1 MVTHKQIWN
10 AIDNLASK
18 NGLTAS
24 GLARA
29 AGLDATAFNK
39 SKRIG
44 PNGKH
49 RWPSTESIAKI
60 LDATGA
66 AFDAFA
72 TMASPKGGKG
82 GGGGGG
88 GRMIPL
94 IGMAQAGSRGFFD
107 DSGFPA
113 GSGWDEVASP
123 GVSDEHAYA
132 LKIKGESMAPA
143 YRDGTIIIVAP
154 GLDVR
159 KGDRVVVKTAKG
171 EVMAKEIGKKTAKS
185 VELKSLNPAHPT
197 RTFDMSE
204 VAFMSRIV
212 WASQ

>member
-1 MVTHKQIWN
+1 MVTHKQIWS
-10 AIDNLASK
+10 AIDNLAGK

-44 PNGKH
+44 PNGKQ

-66 AFDAFA
+66 TFDAFA
-72 TMASPKGGKG
+72 SMASPKGGK
-82 GGGGGG
+82 GGGG

-123 GVSDEHAYA
+123 GVSDDRAYA
-132 LKIKGESMAPA
+132 LKIKGDSMAPA
-143 YRDGTIIIVAP
+143 YRDGTIIIVSP
-154 GLDVR
+154 ELDIR
-159 KGDRVVVKTAKG
+159 KGDRVVVKTVKG
-171 EVMAKEIGKKTAKS
+171 EVMAKEVGKKTAK
-185 VELKSLNPAHPT
+185 VIELKSINPAHPT
-197 RTFDMSE
+197 RTFDMAD
-204 VAFMSRIV
+204 VAFVSRIV

>member
-29 AGLDATAFNK
+29 SGLDATAFNK
-39 SKRIG
+39 SKRVG

-66 AFDAFA
+66 GFDAFA
-72 TMASPKGGKG
+72 SMAAPKGGKG
-82 GGGGGG
+82 GGGGG
-88 GRMIPL
+88 RMIPV

-123 GVSDEHAYA
+123 GVSDNHAYA
-132 LKIKGESMAPA
+132 LKIKGDSMAPA
-143 YRDGTIIIVAP
+143 YRDGTIIIVSP
-154 GLDVR
+154 DLDVR
-159 KGDRVVVKTAKG
+159 KGDRVVVKTVKG
-171 EVMAKEIGKKTAKS
+171 EVMAKEVGKKTSKTI
-185 VELKSLNPAHPT
+185 ELKSINPAHPT
-197 RTFDMSE
+197 RSFDMSDL
-204 VAFMSRIV
+204 AFVSRIV

>member
-10 AIDNLASK
+10 AIDNLAEK
-18 NGLTAS
+18 NDLTAS

-39 SKRIG
+39 SKRVG

-60 LDATGA
+60 LAATGST
-66 AFDAFA
+66 FDIFA
-72 TMASPKGGKG
+72 GMAMPKGGR
-82 GGGGGG
+82 GGGGG

-94 IGMAQAGSRGFFD
+94 IGMAQAGNRGFFD

-113 GSGWDEVASP
+113 GSGWDEIASP

-132 LKIKGESMAPA
+132 LKIKGDSMTPA
-143 YRDGTIIIVAP
+143 YRDGTVIIVSP
-154 GLDVR
+154 DSEVR
-159 KGDRVVVKTAKG
+159 KGDRVVVKTVKG
-171 EVMAKEIGKKTAKS
+171 EVMAKEVGKKSSKS
-185 VELKSLNPAHPT
+185 IELKSLNPSYPA
-197 RTFDMSE
+197 RTLDMSD
-204 VAFMSRIV
+204 VAFVSRIV

>member
-18 NGLTAS
+18 NGMTAS

-29 AGLDATAFNK
+29 SGLDATAFNK
-39 SKRIG
+39 SKRVG

-60 LDATGA
+60 LDATGS
-66 AFDAFA
+66 AFDQFA
-72 TMASPKGGKG
+72 SMAMPKGGKG
-82 GGGGGG
+82 GGG
-88 GRMIPL
+88 RMIPV

-123 GVSDEHAYA
+123 GVSDDRAYA
-132 LKIKGESMAPA
+132 LRIKGDSMAPA
-143 YRDGTIIIVAP
+143 YRDGTIIIVSP
-154 GLDVR
+154 ELDVR
-159 KGDRVVVKTAKG
+159 KGDRVVLKTAKG
-171 EVMAKEIGKKTAKS
+171 EVMAKEVGKKTTKS
-185 VELKSLNPAHPT
+185 IELKSLNPAHPT
-197 RTFDMSE
+197 RTLDMSD
-204 VAFMSRIV
+204 VAFVSRIV

>member
-10 AIDNLASK
+10 AIDNLAGK

-39 SKRIG
+39 SKRVG

-66 AFDAFA
+66 TFDAFA
-72 TMASPKGGKG
+72 TMTTPRGGKG
-82 GGGGGG
+82 SGG
-88 GRMIPL
+88 GRMIPV
-94 IGMAQAGSRGFFD
+94 IGMAQAGNRGFFD

-113 GSGWDEVASP
+113 GSGWDEIASP
-123 GVSDEHAYA
+123 GVSDGRAYA

-143 YRDGTIIIVAP
+143 YRDGTIIIVEPEA
-154 GLDVR
+154 DVR
-159 KGDRVVVKTAKG
+159 KGDRVVLKTVKG
-171 EVMAKEIGKKTAKS
+171 EVMAKEVGKKSAKS
-185 VELKSLNPAHPT
+185 IELKSLNPSFPA
-197 RTFDMSE
+197 RTLDMAE
-204 VAFMSRIV
+204 VAFVSRIV

>member
-10 AIDNLASK
+10 AIDNLAGK
-18 NGLTAS
+18 NGMTAS

-29 AGLDATAFNK
+29 SGLDATAFNK
-39 SKRIG
+39 SKRVG

-66 AFDAFA
+66 TFDAFA
-72 TMASPKGGKG
+72 TMAMPKSGK
-82 GGGGGG
+82 GGG

-94 IGMAQAGSRGFFD
+94 IGMAQAGARGFFD

-123 GVSDEHAYA
+123 GVSDERAYA
-132 LKIKGESMAPA
+132 LKIKGDSMAPA
-143 YRDGTIIIVAP
+143 YRDVTIIIVSP
-154 GLDVR
+154 ELDIR
-159 KGDRVVVKTAKG
+159 KGDRVVVKTLKG
-171 EVMAKEIGKKTAKS
+171 EVMAKEVGKKTAKS
-185 VELKSLNPAHPT
+185 IELKSINPAHPA
-197 RTFDMSE
+197 RTFDMAE
-204 VAFMSRIV
+204 VAFVSRIV